1 MAKGGGSTRKVS
13 ANNASASRTS
23 SSTSAKYNAEYISAK
38 TKEINSFKLPKQND
52 SEYIRIKDVEYRISH
67 QSTYD
72 KRHIVDIVRTSDGYS
87 LGRDVFTNTGSY
99 GMATTRIKSQVQKAI
114 REEVLRLL
122 NGLIIFN
129 SPIYISLLVQR
140 DSHNRLSLYLFI
152 HILLFSIKTR
162 IIAVTLQII
171 IIK

>member
-1 MAKGGGSTRKVS
+1 MAKGGGPTRTVS

-23 SSTSAKYNAEYISAK
+23 SSASASTKYNAEYVSAK

-87 LGRDVFTNTGSY
+87 LGREVFTNSGSY
-99 GMATTRIKSQVQKAI
+99 GMATTRTKSQVQKAI
-114 REEVLRLL
+114 RKELLRLL
-122 NGLIIFN
+122 N
-129 SPIYISLLVQR
+129 
-140 DSHNRLSLYLFI
+140 
-152 HILLFSIKTR
+152 K
-162 IIAVTLQII
+162 
-171 IIK
+171 

>member
-1 MAKGGGSTRKVS
+1 MAKGGGSTRTVS

-23 SSTSAKYNAEYISAK
+23 SSASASTKYNAEYVSAK

-87 LGRDVFTNTGSY
+87 LGRDVFTNSGSY
-99 GMATTRIKSQVQKAI
+99 GMATTRTKSQVQKAI
-114 REEVLRLL
+114 RKELLRLL
-122 NGLIIFN
+122 N
-129 SPIYISLLVQR
+129 
-140 DSHNRLSLYLFI
+140 
-152 HILLFSIKTR
+152 K
-162 IIAVTLQII
+162 
-171 IIK
+171 

>member
-13 ANNASASRTS
+13 ANNASASRTSSSTSRTS

-99 GMATTRIKSQVQKAI
+99 GMATTRTKSQVQKAI
-114 REEVLRLL
+114 REELLRLL
-122 NGLIIFN
+122 NG
-129 SPIYISLLVQR
+129 
-140 DSHNRLSLYLFI
+140 
-152 HILLFSIKTR
+152 
-162 IIAVTLQII
+162 
-171 IIK
+171 

>member
-1 MAKGGGSTRKVS
+1 MAKGGGPTRIVS

-23 SSTSAKYNAEYISAK
+23 SSASASTKYNAEYISAK

-87 LGRDVFTNTGSY
+87 LGREVFTNSGSY
-99 GMATTRIKSQVQKAI
+99 GMATTSTKSQVQKAI
-114 REEVLRLL
+114 RKELLRLL
-122 NGLIIFN
+122 G
-129 SPIYISLLVQR
+129 
-140 DSHNRLSLYLFI
+140 
-152 HILLFSIKTR
+152 K
-162 IIAVTLQII
+162 
-171 IIK
+171 

>member
-99 GMATTRIKSQVQKAI
+99 GMATTRTKSQVQKAI
-114 REEVLRLL
+114 RKELLRLL
-122 NGLIIFN
+122 NG
-129 SPIYISLLVQR
+129 
-140 DSHNRLSLYLFI
+140 
-152 HILLFSIKTR
+152 
-162 IIAVTLQII
+162 
-171 IIK
+171 